1 MEISCLELSLSL
13 SKTLLSLS
21 FVLARVCMCSTPP
34 SFFLLLILFQ
44 IKNLLSQK
52 ALSLSLSLAFFGSLM
67 LSADDDDDQNGDDRA
82 AAATR
87 EDGGE
92 LVVVVERR
100 QLVYVES
107 WFFKIWRYKSK
118 MFLSYFSRFVLL
130 LRRYSRYAFALG
142 TTAIAI
148 GAIVVNT
155 NRRME

>member
-1 MEISCLELSLSL
+1 MFNTLFFFIFSCSCVFCGLYYFCSKLKPPLSRLSLS
-13 SKTLLSLS
+13 
-21 FVLARVCMCSTPP
+21 R
-34 SFFLLLILFQ
+34 
-44 IKNLLSQK
+44 
-52 ALSLSLSLAFFGSLM
+52 AFFGSLM
-67 LSADDDDDQNGDDRA
+67 LSADDDDQNGDGRA

-87 EDGGE
+87 EEDGE
-92 LVVVVERR
+92 LVLERR

-148 GAIVVNT
+148 GAIVFNT
-155 NRRME
+155 NRRIE

>member
-1 MEISCLELSLSL
+1 
-13 SKTLLSLS
+13 
-21 FVLARVCMCSTPP
+21 
-34 SFFLLLILFQ
+34 
-44 IKNLLSQK
+44 
-52 ALSLSLSLAFFGSLM
+52 M
-67 LSADDDDDQNGDDRA
+67 LSADDDDQNGDDRA
-82 AAATR
+82 AATTR

-148 GAIVVNT
+148 GAIVFNT
-155 NRRME
+155 NRRIE